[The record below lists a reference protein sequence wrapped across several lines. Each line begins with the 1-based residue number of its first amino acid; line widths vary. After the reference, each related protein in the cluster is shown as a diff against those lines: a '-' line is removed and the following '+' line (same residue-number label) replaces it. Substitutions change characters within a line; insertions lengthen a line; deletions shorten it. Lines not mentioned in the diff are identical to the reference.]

1 MIDWVLGSLTPLWA
15 IFAAIAAKFLYDY
28 WANRRY
34 KSNYIYFINNEINRA
49 IDLLGRDENE
59 PGSGNLLPTDT
70 WSSMVN
76 SGLLRLFSN
85 KEISK
90 LSDAYFKIQAYNYEA
105 SRTRDIAEQY
115 RFSITSRQKR
125 HMLRYWQDAS
135 LRLNQNIRLDLL
147 KDLKDLE
154 DADWLK

>member
-34 KSNYIYFINNEINRA
+34 KSNYIYFINDEVNRA
-49 IDLLGRDENE
+49 IDLLGRDENK

-125 HMLRYWQDAS
+125 HMRRYWQDAS